1 MKHEKYAITGM
12 SCSACSSR
20 VEKAVSKLDGMKK
33 ASVNLL
39 TNSMQVDYDEGTL
52 SSQDIIQAVIDAGYG
67 ATLSGENK
75 KATAASE
82 PSPSDL
88 AKKDMKAMKHRLIWS
103 ILFLIPVMYIA
114 MHHMLLEWF
123 GIPVPEAFQ
132 AVFHGDENA
141 ITFAFTQFLLIL
153 PIMYLNRKY
162 YINGFRTLFQGA
174 PNMDTLVGM
183 GSMAAAVYGVFAIFR
198 MSWGMG
204 HGDWALVS
212 QYSTN
217 LYFESAGMIVT
228 LIDIGKYLEARAKG
242 KTSTAIEK
250 LMDLA
255 PKQATVLRDGKE
267 TVIPVEELA
276 VGDEMV
282 IRPGESI
289 PADGIISEGST
300 SIDEAAITGE
310 SIPVEKQ
317 QGDSVTSA
325 TINKTGFIHVRASRV
340 GADTTIS
347 QIIKLVDEA
356 SASKAPIA
364 KMADKISGIFVPVVM
379 TIAVITGLIWYF
391 LLGADAEFAFS
402 TAISVLVIS
411 CPCALGLATP
421 VAIMVGT
428 GKGAENGILIKS
440 GEALETAHAIDT
452 VVMDKTGT
460 ITEGRPRVTDI
471 WVRKGT
477 EDQLLTL
484 AASME
489 QGSEHPL
496 AEAIMNYARDHHM
509 IPHAVTN
516 FKAIFGRG
524 IEAVYNGQT
533 YYAGNTRLMEEKGI
547 SSDAIQ
553 QRLNELADAGK
564 TPLIFADAKEIIGII
579 AAADMEKASS
589 AEAIS
594 LFGKMGID
602 VVMLTGDN
610 QRTAEAIR
618 KRLHIPQVIAGVLPQ
633 DKERHIAAL
642 QAQGH
647 KVAMI
652 GDGINDAPA
661 LAKADLGIA
670 IGAGTDVAIESADA
684 VLMRNDLLDAVSAV
698 RLSKAV
704 IRNIKENL
712 FWAFF
717 YNAIC
722 IPLAAGVLYPAF
734 GIRLN
739 PMIGAA
745 AMSLSSFSVCMNALR
760 LRFFKPDHQSHHV
773 SRETLQSEPTHT
785 VSAATTDAVTTQPAA
800 PAEIAE
806 ASDQTAPVAAHQ
818 YQLTIDG
825 MMCQHCVRTV
835 TKALE
840 SLSGVTAV
848 HVNLDSKGTTVASSS
863 VIPADDFKKVITTA
877 GYTLLS
883 EKEEESTM
891 KTTLKIE
898 GMMCQHCQKHVQEAL
913 SAMNGVTAVSVDLDG
928 GKADVE
934 ASRDI
939 PTEEF
944 AKVIADAGY
953 KLVTA

>member
-33 ASVNLL
+33 VSVNLL

-255 PKQATVLRDGKE
+255 PKQATVLRNGKE

-379 TIAVITGLIWYF
+379 TIAVITGLVWYF

-848 HVNLDSKGTTVASSS
+848 HVDLDSKSATVASSS

>member
-33 ASVNLL
+33 VSVNLL

-162 YINGFRTLFQGA
+162 YISGFRTLFQGA

-379 TIAVITGLIWYF
+379 TIAVITGLVWYF

-848 HVNLDSKGTTVASSS
+848 HVDLDSKSATVASSS